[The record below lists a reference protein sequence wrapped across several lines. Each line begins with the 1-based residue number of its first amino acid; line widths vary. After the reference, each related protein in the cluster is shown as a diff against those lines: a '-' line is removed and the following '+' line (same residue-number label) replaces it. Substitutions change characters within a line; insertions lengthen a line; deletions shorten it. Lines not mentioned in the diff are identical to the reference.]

1 MVRTNLQFE
10 IGNAHNAREQERGIS
25 LLLALLILLIVSA
38 VGLGLLAM
46 SDTETA
52 VNSNYKDTQLAFF
65 AMRSGLEEVR
75 DRMRVNAVDSSGTN
89 ISIDG
94 GNCTTSP
101 CLPSVMPGNTNSVLY
116 ITNPAAGETVTPTS
130 TTGGSNPE
138 YFDDEFCHEHFYSTA
153 SGGATILTDTG
164 TGIPCTTTANTS
176 WVMTHASV
184 SPGTGTA
191 AALKFK
197 WVRVTLK
204 QNGSIPNAVVDST
217 QGLGVQVCYQTSN
230 NQEIPL
236 TLVPGYA
243 TYNYANCA
251 VAQASGQ
258 DAGPVYL
265 VTALAVTSQGTRRIG
280 QYEVSRY
287 TITPPATGL
296 GLDGPG
302 SNINGAPNSNN
313 FCISGLDI
321 SASNPNDCEGNVD
334 YPYPGPGSCTPTTV
348 PVPAISTTS
357 NADVTNVASALP
369 RPNMYT
375 GLYYT
380 AAQSPPAPDVANGP
394 PSVINEGPSP
404 GLGGLTGIWSNVTQL
419 NNLMSTIANVA
430 DVTISGCSTNGS
442 SPCTPSQSSSGTLG
456 TNAKPQ
462 ITYVNGDFN
471 LGSSSGAGILA
482 VTGNLSASGVP
493 SFNGLILVIG
503 QGSFSAGGGG
513 SATFNGSLFLANT
526 NSHSSPYAPLATL
539 GAAAFHWNGGG
550 KNAIQYNSC
559 WANYGNQLEYNVLAT
574 REEMY

>member
-1 MVRTNLQFE
+1 MVSTNLQFE
-10 IGNAHNAREQERGIS
+10 TGKAHTAGEQERGIS

-38 VGLGLLAM
+38 IGLGLLAM

-75 DRMRVNAVDSSGTN
+75 DRMRVNAVNTAGTN

-94 GNCTTSP
+94 GNCTTTP
-101 CLPSVMPGNTNSVLY
+101 CLPSVMPGNANSVLY

-130 TTGGSNPE
+130 TTGGSNPQ
-138 YFDDEFCHEHFYSTA
+138 YFDDEFCHEHFINGGSTV
-153 SGGATILTDTG
+153 LTDTG
-164 TGIPCTTTANTS
+164 TGIPCTTTTNTA
-176 WVMTHASV
+176 WAMTWPSV

-191 AALKFK
+191 AALKYK

-204 QNGSIPNAVVDST
+204 QNGSIPNAVVDSS

-243 TYNYANCA
+243 TYAYANCA
-251 VAQASGQ
+251 VAQAAGQ

-265 VTALAVTSQGTRRIG
+265 VTALAVTPQGTRRIG

-302 SNINGAPNSNN
+302 SNINGAPNSSN
-313 FCISGLDI
+313 FCISGNDI
-321 SASNPNDCEGNVD
+321 SATNPDDCEGNLD

-348 PVPAISTTS
+348 PVPAISTSS
-357 NADVTNVASALP
+357 NADVTNVANALP
-369 RPNMYT
+369 RPAQYT

-380 AAQSPPAPDVANGP
+380 AAQNPPAPDVANGP
-394 PSVINEGPSP
+394 PSVINEGASP
-404 GLGGLTGIWSNVTQL
+404 GLGGLTGMWSNVTQL
-419 NNLMSTIANVA
+419 NNLMSSIANIA
-430 DVTISGCSTNGS
+430 DVTISGCPTNAAS
-442 SPCTPSQSSSGTLG
+442 SASACTPSQSSSGTMG
-456 TNAKPQ
+456 TNAQPQ
-462 ITYVNGDFN
+462 ITYVNGDFD
-471 LGSSSGAGILA
+471 LGNSSGAGILA
-482 VTGNLSASGVP
+482 VTGNLYAAGVP

-503 QGSFSAGGGG
+503 QGSYSAKGGG
-513 SATFNGSLFLANT
+513 SATFNGSIFLANT
-526 NSHSSPYAPLATL
+526 NSHSSPYGPLASL
-539 GAAAFHWNGGG
+539 GASTFHWNGGG